1 MSTARPVS
9 QRVLA
14 DGEPPRTGRPRNPA
28 VDAAILQ
35 AARAVLEDVGC
46 GAFTMEGVA
55 TRAGVGKQALYRR
68 WPSKGDLLIDLYYRD
83 DMTDPDVDE
92 PGLSLAAALGRFL
105 DANMQ
110 RLYSPWHCNLL
121 RSLATSAQDDGGV
134 RQAFLARITQP
145 RLESGRRVLRRA
157 MAAGHARDDLDID
170 MVLDFAVGAIWFHLL
185 FAAEPI
191 TPALRDRILREMLA
205 LCAGSRSN
213 DPVR

>member
-9 QRVLA
+9 QRVPVDA
-14 DGEPPRTGRPRNPA
+14 APPRTGRPRNPA

-134 RQAFLARITQP
+134 RQAFLTRHHATAPRERASRVATCGSRRACAR
-145 RLESGRRVLRRA
+145 RSRCRHGSRLRRGRDLVPPA
-157 MAAGHARDDLDID
+157 VRPRADHPGPPRPYPARGAG
-170 MVLDFAVGAIWFHLL
+170 
-185 FAAEPI
+185 P
-191 TPALRDRILREMLA
+191 LRRLA
-205 LCAGSRSN
+205 QQ
-213 DPVR
+213 